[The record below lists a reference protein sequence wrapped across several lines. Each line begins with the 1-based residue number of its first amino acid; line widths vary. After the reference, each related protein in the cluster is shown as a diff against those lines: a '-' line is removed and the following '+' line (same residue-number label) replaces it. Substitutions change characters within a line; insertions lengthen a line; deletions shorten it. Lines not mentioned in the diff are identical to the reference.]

1 MHEQFLGPWMHI
13 QGFGKVSLTG
23 DISEKM
29 GRDIKDIIS
38 QGPCLDELAY
48 QMQQISRKANKC
60 YDRGEI
66 EAAQYQWVYM
76 QAYWLFSSGMTVIRK
91 KYARVDHFKATIK
104 PITQTMFRLVL
115 LHIANQEYRRAEGDA
130 EHILDWSEHYSSLK
144 DPLEPVFKAKVQLCR
159 LFSLTA
165 SPRCSHKVERGALNR
180 VVTSLLRSP
189 LFADRNFKQL
199 HNEVR
204 LGIDNSL
211 IKLGCR
217 HRCGRKNL
225 ACDVSKGGR
234 DWEIRPECR
243 SFWDWLDVPEEQ

>member
-66 EAAQYQWVYM
+66 EAAQCQWVYM
-76 QAYWLFSSGMTVIRK
+76 QAYWLFSSGMTFIRK

-104 PITQTMFRLVL
+104 PVTQAMFRLIL
-115 LHIANQEYRRAEGDA
+115 LNIANQDYRRAEGEA
-130 EHILDWSEHYSSLK
+130 EHLLHWSETYRNLE
-144 DPLEPVFKAKVQLCR
+144 DPLEPIFKAKVQLCR

-165 SPRCSHKVERGALNR
+165 SRRCSHRLELIFLHYA
-180 VVTSLLRSP
+180 VTSLLRSP
-189 LFADRNFKQL
+189 FFADRKFAQL
-199 HNEVR
+199 QDEVR
-204 LGIDNSL
+204 FGINNSL

-217 HRCGRKNL
+217 HRCGRKKIGL
-225 ACDVSKGGR
+225 
-234 DWEIRPECR
+234 
-243 SFWDWLDVPEEQ
+243 